1 VIFPSLPR
9 TPISNWLDIYPMT
22 LTLTFL
28 NLFFFYVL
36 SDSKVDSKLFPTLS
50 TQTQQDNYTQ
60 FVQNTARYYLEW
72 QNLDQR
78 PLTNDE
84 VLVLSRSALSHRH
97 FLTSLDQWSSQI
109 DTVHFEK
116 WKKDFITF
124 KNETKNTPSRM
135 FGLSHDSKNSS
146 TWLTYQFI
154 QYDASHLIMNVLSL
168 IIFAAF
174 VETLVGGWLVAVLYV
189 LGGMLGG
196 FFYLQMNPDSGL
208 PLVGASAS
216 ISALIGFAA
225 TGVLRK
231 RIPFITIISVF
242 GWIMR
247 YHPNSSKWLQNI
259 YMRPEWILVYFLI
272 GDLIAIIAT
281 PAGWGG
287 SVAHMAHVGGAA
299 VGILL
304 GLSYKWGIKRSLF
317 SRGEP
322 TA

>member
-1 VIFPSLPR
+1 
-9 TPISNWLDIYPMT
+9 MT
-22 LTLTFL
+22 LTLAFL

-36 SDSKVDSKLFPTLS
+36 SDSKVESKVFPSLLT
-50 TQTQQDNYTQ
+50 TTQQENYTQ
-60 FVQNTARYYLEW
+60 FVHSTARYFLEW
-72 QNLDQR
+72 QNLKQR
-78 PLTNDE
+78 HLTNDE
-84 VLVLSRSALSHRH
+84 VLVISRAAMSHRY
-97 FLTSLDQWSSQI
+97 FLKALDQWSSQI
-109 DTVHFEK
+109 DTVHFEE
-116 WKKDFITF
+116 WKKDFIAF
-124 KNETKNTPSRM
+124 KNETKDTPSRL
-135 FGLSHDSKNSS
+135 FGLSHESKNSS

-168 IIFAAF
+168 IIFSAF
-174 VETLVGGWLVAVLYV
+174 VESLVGGWLVAVLYV
-189 LGGMLGG
+189 LGGFLGG
-196 FFYLQMNPDSGL
+196 LFYLQMNSDSGL

-242 GWIMR
+242 GWMMR
-247 YHPNSSKWLQNI
+247 YHPNSTKWLQNI

-281 PAGWGG
+281 PPGWGG
-287 SVAHMAHVGGAA
+287 SVAHMAHVGGAV
-299 VGILL
+299 VGILI
-304 GLSYKWGIKRSLF
+304 GLSYKWGIKKSLF